1 MSEINISEECLGVKI
16 EKIGL
21 NNKFTLS
28 LGKSPRCDWLAI
40 YLKNPDLVELL
51 NLLKTRPIGK
61 FKVGKTKG
69 LIRDYVLYEREDK
82 GHRIKLEVNR
92 WLLIFQSS
100 LGGRIS
106 REDSELLQKLI
117 STMLQASRKCEH

>member
-1 MSEINISEECLGVKI
+1 MSEINFSAECLGIKI
-16 EKIGL
+16 EL

-28 LGKSPRCDWLAI
+28 LGKSPCCDWLAI
-40 YLKNPDLVELL
+40 YLKNRDLVELL
-51 NLLKTRPIGK
+51 YLLKTRPIGK

-69 LIRDYVLYEREDK
+69 LIRDYVLYEREDN
-82 GHRIKLEVNR
+82 GHRIKLEVNS

-106 REDSELLQKLI
+106 REDSEFLQELI
-117 STMLQASRKCEH
+117 STMLQAGGKYYH